1 MTDQLRA
8 KLSSVKNPLYDEER
22 PIIKVFLG
30 KALLKGDRLREADEM
45 LSSAFHSLS
54 DNPSKALVANLRGLI
69 CKKDPKTA
77 ENALSFFETAI
88 SLDSTK
94 EEYVVNLVETKQS
107 LDDLLLTRR
116 AAMQRNEEVQRAR
129 EGAAT
134 LKRHAESLAIQERK
148 KVSKDQQLVQGDDEK
163 EDASTLE
170 DAEEIRRSGC
180 KAIHLAA
187 LRERLQDI
195 ANLLRIDKSCGTQ
208 VDNCKN
214 TGMYLLQDVWCH
226 CFSNAV
232 LSELS

>member
-1 MTDQLRA
+1 ML
-8 KLSSVKNPLYDEER
+8 
-22 PIIKVFLG
+22 LG

-54 DNPSKALVANLRGLI
+54 DNPSKAVVANLRGLI

-107 LDDLLLTRR
+107 LDEFILSRR
-116 AAMQRNEEVQRAR
+116 AATQRNEEVRRAR

-134 LKRHAESLAIQERK
+134 LKRHAESLAAEGRRK
-148 KVSKDQQLVQGDDEK
+148 ASADQLLVDEK
-163 EDASTLE
+163 EESSTAEE

-187 LRERLQDI
+187 LRERVQDI

-214 TGMYLLQDVWCH
+214 TGMHVLLQFALYYCIL
-226 CFSNAV
+226 SNAV
-232 LSELS
+232 LAA